1 VWCASATNDKVVAVF
16 GPPPCSSNM
25 HSHYGSAL
33 TVLEALQLGS
43 RLPTC
48 CPSDHMIDQLASAES
63 ILSIHDRPHVERRRA
78 T

>member
-1 VWCASATNDKVVAVF
+1 VVLQVIKSLAE
-16 GPPPCSSNM
+16 
-25 HSHYGSAL
+25 AL
-33 TVLEALQLGS
+33 GRLLLETQFFRLQLGS

-48 CPSDHMIDQLASAES
+48 WPADHMIDQLASAES